1 LESQPVWLDC
11 HNGRINVAGKSMHE
25 ARFHRA
31 MANLG
36 EKVKTL
42 EKKGLK

>member
-1 LESQPVWLDC
+1 MFLDC
-11 HNGRINVAGKSMHE
+11 YNGRINVASKSVHDE
-25 ARFHRA
+25 RVNRA

>member
-1 LESQPVWLDC
+1 
-11 HNGRINVAGKSMHE
+11 VASKAIHE
-25 ARFHRA
+25 ARFQRA

>member
-1 LESQPVWLDC
+1 
-11 HNGRINVAGKSMHE
+11 VAGKDVHE
-25 ARFHRA
+25 ERINRA